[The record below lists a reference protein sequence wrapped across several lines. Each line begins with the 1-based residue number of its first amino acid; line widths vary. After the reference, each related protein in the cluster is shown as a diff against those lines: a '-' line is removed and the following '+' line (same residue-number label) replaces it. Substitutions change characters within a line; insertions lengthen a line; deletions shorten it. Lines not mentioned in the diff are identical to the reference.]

1 MSDRV
6 VVAVDAMGGDF
17 APDVVLNGCALALEA
32 DGGIEIALCG
42 PADIVGPFAAAH
54 ERCTAYPAS
63 EVIAMGEHPAHAVRK
78 KKDSSIV
85 VGCRLVKDGA
95 AHGFF
100 SAGSTGAC
108 LAAATLVIGRC
119 KGIARPM
126 LATIVPAPNGE
137 VLLCDVGANAD
148 CKPAYLVQ
156 FAQMAVT
163 YAQNIMHIGNP
174 RVALLNIGT
183 EDAKGSSFAQECFA
197 ALKESVPQF
206 VGNAEPGDVMSATY
220 DVFVTDGW
228 TGNICLKTLEGT
240 AKTLFKAMKS
250 VMLSSMKGKIGGLLL
265 KSDLKKLAASLS
277 ADTHGGAPLLGVNG
291 ACIVGHGSSNE
302 TAIKN
307 GILAT
312 ASLVS
317 NNVVATIAESAARM
331 KAEADVQA
339 EALRSSEAS
348 ADDTQGGE
356 H

>member
-1 MSDRV
+1 MPERV

-17 APDVVLNGCALALEA
+17 APDVVLNGCALALDA
-32 DGGIEIALCG
+32 NKDIEIALCG
-42 PADIVGPFAAAH
+42 PADIVEPFANAH

-85 VGCRLVKDGA
+85 VGCRLVKEGA
-95 AHGFF
+95 ANGFF

-126 LATIVPAPNGE
+126 LATIVPAPSGN

-163 YAQNIMHIGNP
+163 YAKAIMHVDEP
-174 RVALLNIGT
+174 RVALLNIGA
-183 EDAKGSSFAQECFA
+183 EEAKGSTFAQECFA
-197 ALKESVPQF
+197 ALSEAVPEF
-206 VGNAEPGDVMSATY
+206 VGNAEPGDVLSAKY
-220 DVFVTDGW
+220 DVFVTDGF
-228 TGNICLKTLEGT
+228 TGNICLKTIEGS

-250 VMLSSMKGKIGGLLL
+250 VMLSSTKGKIGGLLL
-265 KSDLKKLAASLS
+265 KCDLKELAASLS

-317 NNVVATIAESAARM
+317 NNVVSTIAESAARM
-331 KAEADVQA
+331 KAEADQA
-339 EALRSSEAS
+339 AAANQASEETTEA
-348 ADDTQGGE
+348 
-356 H
+356 

>member
-1 MSDRV
+1 MPERV

-17 APDVVLNGCALALEA
+17 APDVVLNGCALALDA
-32 DGGIEIALCG
+32 NKDIEIALCG
-42 PADIVGPFAAAH
+42 PADIVEPFACAH

-85 VGCRLVKDGA
+85 VGCRLVKEGA

-126 LATIVPAPNGE
+126 LATIVPAPSGN

-163 YAQNIMHIGNP
+163 YAKAIMHVDEP
-174 RVALLNIGT
+174 RVALLNIGA
-183 EDAKGSSFAQECFA
+183 EEAKGSTFAQECFA
-197 ALKESVPQF
+197 ALSEDVPEF
-206 VGNAEPGDVMSATY
+206 VGNAEPGDVLSAKY
-220 DVFVTDGW
+220 DVFVTDGF
-228 TGNICLKTLEGT
+228 TGNICLKTIEGS

-250 VMLSSMKGKIGGLLL
+250 VMLSSTKGKIGGLLL
-265 KSDLKKLAASLS
+265 KGDLKELAASLS

-317 NNVVATIAESAARM
+317 NNVVSTIAESAARM
-331 KAEADVQA
+331 KAEADQA
-339 EALRSSEAS
+339 AAANQASEETTEA
-348 ADDTQGGE
+348 
-356 H
+356 

>member
-1 MSDRV
+1 MSERV
-6 VVAVDAMGGDF
+6 VIAVDAMGGDF
-17 APDVVLNGCALALEA
+17 APDVVLNGCALALESNK
-32 DGGIEIALCG
+32 DLEIALCG
-42 PADIVGPFAAAH
+42 PSDIVEPFSSAH
-54 ERCTAYPAS
+54 ERCIAYPAS
-63 EVIAMGEHPAHAVRK
+63 EVIAMGEHPAHAVRR

-85 VGCRLVKDGA
+85 VGCRLVKEGE

-119 KGIARPM
+119 KGISRPM
-126 LATIVPAPNGE
+126 LATIVPSPSGD

-163 YAQNIMHIGNP
+163 YAQAIMHIEDP
-174 RVALLNIGT
+174 RVALLNIGS

-197 ALKESVPQF
+197 ALKEAIPQF
-206 VGNAEPGDVMSATY
+206 VGNAEPGDVLSAKY

-228 TGNICLKTLEGT
+228 TGNICLKTVEGT
-240 AKTLFKAMKS
+240 AKTLFKAVKS
-250 VMLSSMKGKIGGLLL
+250 AMLASTKGKIGGLLL
-265 KSDLKKLAASLS
+265 KDDLKKLAASLS

-317 NNVVATIAESAARM
+317 NEVVATIAASAARM
-331 KAEADVQA
+331 KAEADGKA
-339 EALRSSEAS
+339 KA
-348 ADDTQGGE
+348 
-356 H
+356 